1 MVERNCVMLDER
13 KISKEIISS
22 AVEDEFQIRYI
33 RDENVGILTSR
44 SGKSY
49 FILDSKEYWYDLI
62 QEKYPSKQK
71 CSCKNDFFK
80 VRFDYLLRK
89 ETDDFSSVELISQ
102 CIECG
107 KTKRFGM
114 VDVDYSPSSQL
125 FENAIT
131 YCEQPK
137 IKYKTYTI
145 SGFLEKGA
153 LFELIE
159 FLAQKQ
165 LLIYLWYWNESGKR
179 CFKQVDFVELTK
191 FLSDENSKY
200 LGIYFSFGPLEQI
213 SNNSYQDEKGIYI
226 DRNLWRKKE
235 LIKIDSPIRV
245 ISDNKIKLCYNMEFC
260 SEFLDSN
267 GMVNFKS
274 DDFCKLV
281 KALLKYIKENLK

>member
-1 MVERNCVMLDER
+1 MLDER
-13 KISKEIISS
+13 KVSKDIISS
-22 AVEDEFQIRYI
+22 VGEDEFQIRYI

-44 SGKSY
+44 SDKSY

-102 CIECG
+102 CTECG
-107 KTKRFGM
+107 KIKKFSR
-114 VDVDYSPSSQL
+114 VDIDYSPSSQL

-137 IKYKTYTI
+137 IKYKTYNI
-145 SGFLEKGA
+145 GGFWEKGA

-179 CFKQVDFVELTK
+179 CFKQVDFAELIK
-191 FLSDENSKY
+191 FLSDQNLKY
-200 LGIYFSFGPLEQI
+200 LGIYFSFEPLEQI
-213 SNNSYQDEKGIYI
+213 VNNSYHDDKGIYI
-226 DRNLWRKKE
+226 DRNLWRKNE
-235 LIKIDSPIRV
+235 LVKINSPINVMSNFCYYIDFCIEYIDSDGIV
-245 ISDNKIKLCYNMEFC
+245 ESK
-260 SEFLDSN
+260 
-267 GMVNFKS
+267 G
-274 DDFCKLV
+274 DDFCNLV

>member
-1 MVERNCVMLDER
+1 MLDER
-13 KISKEIISS
+13 EISKEIISS
-22 AVEDEFQIRYI
+22 AGEDEFQIRYI

-62 QEKYPSKQK
+62 QGKYPSKQK

-102 CIECG
+102 CTECG
-107 KTKRFGM
+107 KIKKFSR
-114 VDVDYSPSSQL
+114 VDIDYSPSSHL

-137 IKYKTYTI
+137 IKYKTYNI
-145 SGFLEKGA
+145 GGFWEKGA

-200 LGIYFSFGPLEQI
+200 LGIYFSFEPLEQI
-213 SNNSYQDEKGIYI
+213 SNISYQDEKGIYI

-245 ISDNKIKLCYNMEFC
+245 MSDNRIKLCYNMEFC